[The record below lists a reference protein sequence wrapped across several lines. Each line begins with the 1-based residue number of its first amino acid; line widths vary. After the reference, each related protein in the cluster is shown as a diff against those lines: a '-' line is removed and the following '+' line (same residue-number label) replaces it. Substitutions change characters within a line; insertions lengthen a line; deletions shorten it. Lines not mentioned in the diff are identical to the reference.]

1 MAFCAAILAI
11 DKPSNVLSTAVC
23 ACLMEINVPILQECP
38 QRFVIRLNLL
48 KPFLVSLSPL
58 EFEIAALRT
67 EDRRITGRLKNCSAL
82 FTRFLKHCFV
92 L

>member
-1 MAFCAAILAI
+1 MLESRICE
-11 DKPSNVLSTAVC
+11 S
-23 ACLMEINVPILQECP
+23 

-48 KPFLVSLSPL
+48 KVFLVCLSAL

-67 EDRRITGRLKNCSAL
+67 EDRRITGRLKDYLKNYSAL
-82 FTRFLKHCFV
+82 FTLFLKHCFV